1 MAKTKRF
8 RTRRSRVTLAVV
20 CIIVLAVAAFFIYR
34 GVSGTAEAAVTYT
47 TGTVEKMTLTSSITG
62 AGNAELSDT
71 ASISPAVSGDVTGLS
86 VEVGDAV
93 EKGQVLFTLDNPRL
107 DVAVSDAQN
116 AYDKAVLGVEQA
128 KVSVLSAKKTLS
140 DLYNRSHTALQIKS
154 ARQDITSA
162 ELSVVTAE
170 NKVTAAALDLQ
181 DAKDSAAA
189 RTVSAPK
196 SGVVTAVSIENG
208 DTIAASTGGA
218 ADSALMT
225 LTNPESFQVTTT
237 LTESD
242 VGGVKV
248 GQKAV
253 LIFDA
258 LPDLTL
264 SGKVTRVD
272 ATGTNDQGVVSYK
285 VVITPDVMDPSVK
298 GGMTVSAS
306 ILTEIRPDVLAVP
319 NAAVKTSTSG
329 SYVQILQNGT
339 PVNQTVAVGIST
351 DSYTEITSGLAE
363 GQEVI
368 VKTIDPNATT
378 NTTAAGGGGF
388 PGGGGVFQGG
398 GPPQGF

>member
-1 MAKTKRF
+1 MKRV
-8 RTRRSRVTLAVV
+8 RCSSRSTTRS
-20 CIIVLAVAAFFIYR
+20 
-34 GVSGTAEAAVTYT
+34 
-47 TGTVEKMTLTSSITG
+47 
-62 AGNAELSDT
+62 
-71 ASISPAVSGDVTGLS
+71 
-86 VEVGDAV
+86 
-93 EKGQVLFTLDNPRL
+93 L

-116 AYDKAVLGVEQA
+116 AYDKSILGVEQA
-128 KVSVLSAKKTLS
+128 KVSVLNAKKTLS
-140 DLYNRSHTALQIKS
+140 DLYSRSHTALQIKS

-189 RTVSAPK
+189 RTVSSPK
-196 SGVVTAVSIENG
+196 SGVVTALSIENG
-208 DTIAASTGGA
+208 DTIAASTGAA

-285 VVITPDVMDPSVK
+285 
-298 GGMTVSAS
+298 
-306 ILTEIRPDVLAVP
+306 
-319 NAAVKTSTSG
+319 
-329 SYVQILQNGT
+329 
-339 PVNQTVAVGIST
+339 
-351 DSYTEITSGLAE
+351 
-363 GQEVI
+363 
-368 VKTIDPNATT
+368 
-378 NTTAAGGGGF
+378 
-388 PGGGGVFQGG
+388 
-398 GPPQGF
+398 